1 MSRVAIQWK
10 RQEDGDFKAIGVWF
24 GTKSSLQSRVLP
36 GQRMDTFFRS
46 IHSMASPPLIENGTG
61 PGTWEDAIE
70 YFLDA
75 LSNGHDSM
83 VTEVPPEATLDRT
96 YAKWVLGLEGDAL
109 SRWKP
114 TTVATITVMP
124 MFDLPVSDGPPS
136 STPHL
141 PDA

>member
-24 GTKSSLQSRVLP
+24 ATKVSLQSRVLP
-36 GQRMDTFFRS
+36 GQRMDAWFST
-46 IHSMASPPLIENGTG
+46 IHQMASPPLIENGTVR
-61 PGTWEDAIE
+61 GTWEDFIE
-70 YFLDA
+70 YALDA
-75 LSNGHDSM
+75 LSNGHDLM
-83 VTEVPPEATLDRT
+83 VSEVEPESTLDLT

-114 TTVATITVMP
+114 RTIATTTVMP
-124 MFDLPVSDGPPS
+124 MLDLPISDGPPS
-136 STPHL
+136 STPTL